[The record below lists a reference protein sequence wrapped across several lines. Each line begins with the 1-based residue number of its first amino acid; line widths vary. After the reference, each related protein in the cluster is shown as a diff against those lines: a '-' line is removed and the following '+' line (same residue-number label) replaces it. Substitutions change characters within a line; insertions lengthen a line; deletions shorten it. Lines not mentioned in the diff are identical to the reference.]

1 MKWLAGWD
9 FSARVMPALPVWLS
23 QIIFAIL
30 CAFGFVILRAAV
42 DVFAPSAGPFALI
55 YPFVLAATLF
65 GRWQAGVIANILTIL
80 YIWFYILPVPGH
92 LGLERNGDE
101 PRMLVNIIAGAIIVC
116 LAEIFR
122 RAVADATAARE
133 ARIAE
138 RDLLLREIDHRVKN
152 NFAAVTGL
160 IQLQR
165 QRATNDIVRDELG
178 VALSRVESFATAHRF
193 LYRDGA
199 ALASVDMQPYLEQL
213 SDALSAGLLRS
224 DNVRIV
230 CIAEAI
236 DMPRDR
242 AVSIGL
248 IVNELVT
255 NAAKHAFPDDRGGRI
270 LILFQRVDGAIELI
284 VEDDGCGGADRPR
297 DGSLGRRLI
306 AGFVQQAAGELST
319 RSSPEGTTCRVRL
332 Q

>member
-9 FSARVMPALPVWLS
+9 FSARVVPGLPVWVG
-23 QIIFAIL
+23 QIIFALL
-30 CAFGFVILRAAV
+30 CALGFIGVRVVV
-42 DVFAPSAGPFALI
+42 DIVSPSAGPFALV

-65 GRWQAGVIANILTIL
+65 GGWLAGVIANALAFA
-80 YIWFYILPVPGH
+80 YIIYFVLPVTGNFI
-92 LGLERNGDE
+92 LEVMADR
-101 PRMLVNIIAGAIIVC
+101 PRLLVNIVAGTIII
-116 LAEIFR
+116 LFAEIFR
-122 RAVADATAARE
+122 RAVVDAAAERE

-138 RDLLLREIDHRVKN
+138 RDLLLHEIDHRVKN

-165 QRATNDIVRDELG
+165 QRATDDIVRDELG
-178 VALSRVESFATAHRF
+178 VALNRVESFATAHRF

-199 ALASVDMQPYLEQL
+199 QVDSVNMQAYLEEL
-213 SDALSAGLLRS
+213 SAALSSGLLRS
-224 DNVRIV
+224 DQVRIV
-230 CIAEAI
+230 CISEPI
-236 DMPRDR
+236 EISRDR

-284 VEDDGCGGADRPR
+284 VEDDGCGGADKRR

-306 AGFVQQAAGELST
+306 AGFVQQASGELSIQT
-319 RSSPEGTTCRVRL
+319 SPEGTSCRVRL
-332 Q
+332 R